1 MSSMSVSSSSSQ
13 SSGVPGVPR
22 VGAVRCYWAL
32 LKPKYT
38 PHRDPTITTP
48 RLDLE
53 FVHFDPILDAHLSK
67 QKMSMMGRQVLEFIH
82 PHEREQARKDLT
94 SAISADDLQG
104 SVTRVRFARM
114 SRIRTILGCLPEENE
129 FPEGMDQCFE
139 DDMYIIE
146 DVVLNWVAEGM
157 LLAFFHSIKDK
168 DPVANN
174 DPKRSHEDWSN
185 WCGTKYMADEQIEA
199 LYRDVL
205 NKITIPPNTG
215 RPPTRVF
222 QLHLLPPE
230 HSPETPT
237 QLIFS
242 WPPPRAQ
249 GSFNTLDG
257 YYNALEYCDMMKH
270 VDMDPT
276 QLTAGPGEL
285 RTNCTT
291 RYGAHHLVTTE
302 GLHRTVA
309 SVFIPYGKLVFA
321 CFQTIREYELPSARR
336 RVEQAQA
343 QGNGSGSGSG
353 GGWGNGGDAP
363 SHTSSPASAHNRP
376 PPLPPPHSAHST
388 HSAYSTHQTNPHSYP
403 PSHPHHPHH
412 SSHDW
417 PSGSSSSDYNGPNA
431 HASSEWGGH
440 GGHGGYGM
448 MDSGPLGLHG
458 HGYGHGHGHGHGGN
472 GQGQGPAMHNPPSF
486 LGHHHLS
493 SGGHSGYPPHGHAP
507 GPGSGPGHPHGPAQ
521 GQGGQVG
528 HGGQGQDLPH
538 LASSAYPTPA
548 SATSSYGYY
557 APTTAAAGEYGS
569 SLASGALN
577 TVHPPPSRPG
587 ASGILAGGDASGAGT
602 GVGVGAGSAP
612 SSSKGNKSGPGA
624 DGAPGGG
631 GGNGNAKV
639 ASRPLV
645 GPQGDIE
652 CCVMCGTKES
662 PEWRKGQTGKKD
674 LCNAC
679 GLRLARQVAK
689 REGRSKP
696 RKKKDDGGS
705 ATPGATTGTKELN
718 GVSGR

>member
-13 SSGVPGVPR
+13 SSGIPGVPR

-32 LKPKYT
+32 LKPRYT
-38 PHRDPTITTP
+38 PNPDPAITTP

-129 FPEGMDQCFE
+129 FPEGMDEVFE

-146 DVVLNWVAEGM
+146 DVVLNWAKGM

-168 DPVANN
+168 DPVGNN
-174 DPKRSHEDWSN
+174 DPKRAHEEWSN

-205 NKITIPPNTG
+205 NKISIPPNTG

-222 QLHLLPPE
+222 QLHLLPPDF
-230 HSPETPT
+230 SPETPT

-249 GSFNTLDG
+249 GSLATLDG

-270 VDMDPT
+270 VDMDPS

-309 SVFIPYGKLVFA
+309 SVFIPYGKLIFA
-321 CFQTIREYELPSARR
+321 CFQTIKEHELPIGNGNGNGNGQQGNGWGHGGLHPPTGAPSLTPSPAPTPSHLPPHPSHPAHQHTPHSHPHQHPYSHPHPNSHPHPHPHHRQHHPQDWSTDPSLLPHRQESGSSDFSDWDPHGSYGIMDSASLG
-336 RVEQAQA
+336 QA
-343 QGNGSGSGSG
+343 QGN
-353 GGWGNGGDAP
+353 DLHLAP
-363 SHTSSPASAHNRP
+363 SN
-376 PPLPPPHSAHST
+376 
-388 HSAYSTHQTNPHSYP
+388 
-403 PSHPHHPHH
+403 
-412 SSHDW
+412 
-417 PSGSSSSDYNGPNA
+417 
-431 HASSEWGGH
+431 
-440 GGHGGYGM
+440 
-448 MDSGPLGLHG
+448 
-458 HGYGHGHGHGHGGN
+458 
-472 GQGQGPAMHNPPSF
+472 
-486 LGHHHLS
+486 
-493 SGGHSGYPPHGHAP
+493 
-507 GPGSGPGHPHGPAQ
+507 
-521 GQGGQVG
+521 
-528 HGGQGQDLPH
+528 
-538 LASSAYPTPA
+538 AYPTPA

-557 APTTAAAGEYGS
+557 TPTPDYGS
-569 SLASGALN
+569 SLSSGLG
-577 TVHPPPSRPG
+577 TVHPPP
-587 ASGILAGGDASGAGT
+587 
-602 GVGVGAGSAP
+602 
-612 SSSKGNKSGPGA
+612 
-624 DGAPGGG
+624 GAPGGQGAGPQTATADRHGSVPVGALASAPVSGSGAGESKSGKGEAGGGAG
-631 GGNGNAKV
+631 GGNGNSKAS
-639 ASRPLV
+639 SRPLV
-645 GPQGDIE
+645 RPPGDIE

-696 RKKKDDGGS
+696 RKKKEEGSSTPSKGDG
-705 ATPGATTGTKELN
+705 GATTGTKDIN
-718 GVSGR
+718 GLSGRS